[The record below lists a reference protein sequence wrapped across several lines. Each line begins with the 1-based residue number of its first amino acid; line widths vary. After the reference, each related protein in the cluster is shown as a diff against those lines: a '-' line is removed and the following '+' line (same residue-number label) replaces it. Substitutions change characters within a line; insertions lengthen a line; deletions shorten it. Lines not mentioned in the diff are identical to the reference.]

1 MQAIIMSAYRNYDY
15 LNKLLDIYS
24 KNFKCY
30 VHIDKKSSFA
40 DAYHINIL
48 NSKKNVFV
56 ISEYEIKWGSYL
68 HLMALSKLL
77 GIALKD
83 KDNIRFH
90 FISDTDFPIKTFSE
104 FETFFEGNNNNYIEV
119 TDISDMP
126 AMQKRYQIYHLQ
138 HIIDRRSSNKLV
150 ILTDKIIRHLQYILH
165 VNRKTRYSYKGL
177 VWGSITREAAEVC
190 QSYLSDSRIKN
201 LKYCENAEEFWLQNA
216 LLEST
221 LKNTVIMNNLRY
233 AVWDEQNVNGPRLLN
248 IKDLNGIEKSGAFFA
263 RKIVSNEDNL
273 YKILEKRLYE

>member
-1 MQAIIMSAYRNYDY
+1 MSAYRNYDH
-15 LNKLLDIYS
+15 LNELLDIYS

-40 DAYHINIL
+40 DAYHIDIL

-68 HLMALSKLL
+68 HLMALSRLL

-83 KDNIRFH
+83 DENIRFH
-90 FISDTDFPIKTFSE
+90 LISDTDFPIKPFSE
-104 FETFFEGNNNNYIEV
+104 FEAFFEGNNNNYIEV
-119 TDISDMP
+119 TDITNMP
-126 AMQKRYQIYHLQ
+126 VMQKRYQIYHLQ
-138 HIIDRRSSNKLV
+138 HIFDRKSSNKLIV
-150 ILTDKIIRHLQYILH
+150 TTDKIIRHLQYALH

-177 VWGSITREAAEVC
+177 VWGSITREAAKVC
-190 QSYLSDSRIKN
+190 QSYLSESRINN
-201 LKYCENAEEFWLQNA
+201 LKYCENSEEFWLSNA
-216 LLEST
+216 LLESN
-221 LKNTVIMNNLRY
+221 LKDTVVKNNLRY

-248 IKDLNGIEKSGAFFA
+248 SKDLKGIEKSGAFFA

-273 YKILEKRLYE
+273 YKILEKKIV